1 MSAIPRPAGAD
12 AGAAPWP
19 PEPALVAILRGLQP
33 ERAVDVA
40 TLLFGAGFRAVEVP
54 LNRPG
59 ALEAIAAIAAVAPA
73 DAWVGAGTVIDPA
86 QVDAV
91 AAAGGR
97 LIVSPHF
104 DAAVVRRARE
114 RGLRTVPGVFTAS
127 EAFAAW
133 RAGADALKAFP
144 AEALGPAGL
153 QALATVLPPGLP
165 LWPVGGIVPNSL
177 AAWVGAGATGF
188 GLGSAL
194 FKPEMASTDVAAR
207 GREFVAAW
215 ERLAAGSGI
224 GSSP

>member
-1 MSAIPRPAGAD
+1 MNALPRHAGGD

-59 ALEAIAAIAAVAPA
+59 ALEAIAAIVAVAPA

-104 DAAVVRRARE
+104 DAAIVRRARE

-144 AEALGPAGL
+144 AEALGPVGL

-165 LWPVGGIVPNSL
+165 LWPVGGITPDSL

-188 GLGSAL
+188 GLGGAL
-194 FKPEMASTDVAAR
+194 FKPEMASAEVAAR
-207 GREFVAAW
+207 GRQFVAAW
-215 ERLAAGSGI
+215 ERLAAGSGT
-224 GSSP
+224 GPAT